1 MTAEPSLIEAALIE
15 AVLIEAAG
23 LEVRIAGRRVLYDI
37 DISVA
42 PGEIVTVMGPNGA
55 GKTTLLRVLLG
66 LVNPSAGTLRRRDG
80 MRLAYMPQNLEI
92 DRTLPLSVRRFLA
105 MAGPV
110 GSAAIEAAAAE
121 TGITRVLDHPIQDVS
136 GGEAKRA
143 SLARALLR
151 EPDLLVLD
159 EPSASLD
166 VHGQKEVYDLI
177 QTIRDRRGCGV
188 LLVSHD
194 LHLVMAATDRVI
206 CLNGHVCCS
215 GRPEAVGRHPEFLA
229 LFGERGAEAFG
240 VYAHMH
246 DHVHDDVHGHDHV
259 HDDVHG
265 HDHVHDH
272 VHDEPHDESHEG
284 ADPR

>member
-1 MTAEPSLIEAALIE
+1 MEAEAALIE
-15 AVLIEAAG
+15 ATG
-23 LEVRIAGRRVLYDI
+23 LEVRIAGRRILYDV
-37 DISVA
+37 DVSLA
-42 PGEIVTVMGPNGA
+42 EGEIVTVVGPNGA
-55 GKTTLLRVLLG
+55 GKTTLLRALLG
-66 LVNPSAGTLRRRDG
+66 LVEPSAGTLRRRDG
-80 MRLAYMPQNLEI
+80 ARLAYMPQHLEI

-105 MAGPV
+105 MAGRV
-110 GSAAIEAAAAE
+110 NGAAIEAVAAE
-121 TGITRVLDHPIQDVS
+121 TGIARVLDQPIQDVS

-166 VHGQKEVYDLI
+166 VHGQEEVYRLI
-177 QTIRDRRGCGV
+177 QAIRDRRGCAV

-215 GRPEAVGRHPEFLA
+215 GHPEAVGRHPEFLA

-246 DHVHDDVHGHDHV
+246 DHVHDHGHD
-259 HDDVHG
+259 
-265 HDHVHDH
+265 
-272 VHDEPHDESHEG
+272 E
-284 ADPR
+284 ANPR